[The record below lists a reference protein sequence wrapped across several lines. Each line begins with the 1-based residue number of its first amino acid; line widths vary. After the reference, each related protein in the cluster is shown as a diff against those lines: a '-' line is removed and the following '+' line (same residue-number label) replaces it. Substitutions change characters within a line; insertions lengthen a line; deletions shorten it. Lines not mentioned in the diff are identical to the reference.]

1 MQKLKE
7 KTPSS
12 VPCESCY
19 VNREHSLQGTK
30 SKVHKRSTKRLKL
43 SYGQLR
49 SKHVQ
54 LEHESSISAAEAAV
68 GENNYVDN
76 QLQLFH
82 KAVNTKC
89 SGQSLCY
96 EFDENVNLS
105 NVTLQSLAKMKAKF
119 QQSTGNSDTHEM
131 DNLKYKVVCFHEDGN
146 TSNADD
152 TSCTDVSKFKS
163 RVAQYN
169 SVCCDVTSM
178 CNMCTYTE
186 NVFPLCTLF

>member
-1 MQKLKE
+1 MNYNASKVKHQKRTNLSLYRSWKLKE

-30 SKVHKRSTKRLKL
+30 SKVRKRSTKRLKL
-43 SYGQLR
+43 SYGQSR

-54 LEHESSISAAEAAV
+54 LEHESSIGAAEATV
-68 GENNYVDN
+68 REKNYVDN

-89 SGQSLCY
+89 SGQSICN

-105 NVTLQSLAKMKAKF
+105 NVTLQSLAKMKVKF
-119 QQSTGNSDTHEM
+119 QQSTGNSNTH
-131 DNLKYKVVCFHEDGN
+131 
-146 TSNADD
+146 
-152 TSCTDVSKFKS
+152 DVKWI
-163 RVAQYN
+163 
-169 SVCCDVTSM
+169 T
-178 CNMCTYTE
+178 
-186 NVFPLCTLF
+186 